1 MRKTYVLDIETVQNP
16 EMMKY
21 LPEPIPNKRLKDAV
35 KIEKDISEKKEK
47 QVGDMILSP
56 IFGRVAS
63 WVILD
68 VETMELYGSDVLDGK
83 SDNLDNSESLDW
95 GEWQL
100 IVRLFHNIFPLDGK
114 LMVTWNG
121 VAFDFPFI
129 YKRFAILKY
138 KFSHPYGI
146 STPLSHFTKRYNTE
160 VHVDMPLV
168 LNSWAGDAKF
178 TGLES
183 MSYPLLGKK
192 KTEHDHTQNIEM
204 IKTIKGREDL
214 VNYNTTDCVLT
225 AEIFKIFNGL
235 LY

>member
-21 LPEPIPNKRLKDAV
+21 LPEPIPNKQLKDAV

-47 QVGDMILSP
+47 QVENMILSP

-68 VETMELYGSDVLDGK
+68 VETMELRGYGVLDG
-83 SDNLDNSESLDW
+83 SRDDLDREEWRLIANL
-95 GEWQL
+95 
-100 IVRLFHNIFPLDGK
+100 FYNILPLDGK
-114 LMVTWNG
+114 LIVTWNG

-129 YKRFAILKY
+129 YKRQAILKN
-138 KFSHPYGI
+138 KLSLPSI
-146 STPLSHFTKRYNTE
+146 KAILLSHFTKRYNTD